1 MEISNS
7 VDATAAALVAY
18 SYKTL
23 LVTMLHLA
31 LELSLRPFLLLLLLL
46 LLVVGLFGLTA
57 SSIVAEVEVRQ
68 R

>member
-7 VDATAAALVAY
+7 EDATAAALVAY

-46 LLVVGLFGLTA
+46 VVGLFGLTA

>member
-31 LELSLRPFLLLLLLL
+31 LELSLRPFLLLLLV
-46 LLVVGLFGLTA
+46 LVVGLFGLTA

>member
-7 VDATAAALVAY
+7 EDATAAALVAY

-31 LELSLRPFLLLLLLL
+31 LELSLRPFLLLLL
-46 LLVVGLFGLTA
+46 VVGLFGLTA

>member
-31 LELSLRPFLLLLLLL
+31 LELSLRPFLLLLL
-46 LLVVGLFGLTA
+46 VVGLFGLTA